1 MLALSCQGQVG
12 AFQISAHRLL
22 AFNKGDQ
29 ASMMMKFYLCSGFCS
44 CCQTFQVD
52 KLNMAHHYTDSDRC
66 SLQPAAGQART
77 ANHHTASLQSTS
89 AAGLFRMSCDFMCWD
104 DESHDL
110 DRPTVK
116 TVAETGLYCSC
127 SAACQWRSQTELR
140 AYPEAHP
147 ESLVL

>member
-1 MLALSCQGQVG
+1 MCCDAMALDTWSALSLPPEGGGLYSWTPAPCDMLALSCQGQVG

-66 SLQPAAGQART
+66 SLQPAACCWPGQ
-77 ANHHTASLQSTS
+77 NSQSSYCQPSKHLSSWPLQ
-89 AAGLFRMSCDFMCWD
+89 D
-104 DESHDL
+104 
-110 DRPTVK
+110 
-116 TVAETGLYCSC
+116 
-127 SAACQWRSQTELR
+127 
-140 AYPEAHP
+140 
-147 ESLVL
+147 VLWLHVLGWWVTWLG